1 MNNLIILEL
10 IVYNLVHR
18 SVSFILTMV
27 GILLVCLY
35 VSFKN
40 STIQGYDVN

>member
-1 MNNLIILEL
+1 MNNLIILEF
-10 IVYNLVHR
+10 IVYNLVYR

-35 VSFKN
+35 VSFKEN
-40 STIQGYDVN
+40 KVEVYHE

>member
-10 IVYNLVHR
+10 IVYNLVCR

-40 STIQGYDVN
+40 NIVEGYDVN